1 MTDDKALS
9 VQEGSQ
15 VSLGQ
20 MTFSNPSAVIAA
32 AKEVATSLTGMIRD
46 LGLYS
51 NINGKEYVRVEGW
64 TTLGAMLGV
73 TPRTVSVEEIEP
85 GVFEAVVEIVTA
97 DGKVIGR
104 GIAECGSLDE
114 VDRSGNPVWGN
125 RARYARKSM
134 AITRATGKA
143 YRLSYSW
150 IIKMAGYE
158 STPAEE
164 MDGVIEGSFAPASAP
179 VSGNPG
185 TVLVP
190 FQKAKK
196 LNGGNAPD
204 VAWLFAADK
213 EYCQWIVSNKP
224 GDIAD
229 AINAYADSLAA
240 GDVIEGEPVRAT
252 GTPGSD
258 EIYTA
263 VVTEGLSEN
272 YFSAK
277 AALEKCRTG
286 YATKVAAISWMKF
299 YRGWRDLGK
308 SPDAAADLSNA
319 GQPPVG

>member
-134 AITRATGKA
+134 AITRLRGK
-143 YRLSYSW
+143 L
-150 IIKMAGYE
+150 
-158 STPAEE
+158 
-164 MDGVIEGSFAPASAP
+164 
-179 VSGNPG
+179 
-185 TVLVP
+185 
-190 FQKAKK
+190 
-196 LNGGNAPD
+196 
-204 VAWLFAADK
+204 
-213 EYCQWIVSNKP
+213 
-224 GDIAD
+224 IACP
-229 AINAYADSLAA
+229 I
-240 GDVIEGEPVRAT
+240 P
-252 GTPGSD
+252 
-258 EIYTA
+258 
-263 VVTEGLSEN
+263 GLSRWLVMN
-272 YFSAK
+272 LLRLRK
-277 AALEKCRTG
+277 WTG
-286 YATKVAAISWMKF
+286 
-299 YRGWRDLGK
+299 
-308 SPDAAADLSNA
+308 
-319 GQPPVG
+319 